1 MRIFVTSDLHTDFK
15 ENRELIERLSGVA
28 YQNDALIVA
37 GDVADQ
43 LEIIRD
49 TLKLLRA
56 KFQRVFFMPG
66 NHELWI
72 RTDDC
77 DSIQKLQNII
87 ALCDHLGVDTRPA
100 KIFDTWIVPLF
111 SWYDSI
117 FDLDAESD
125 ATELQGWADF
135 YFCKWPAEVSD
146 VCAFFLKLNESN
158 IKPYDARVISFSHF
172 LPRRDLLPTV
182 EYLRF
187 KSLPKVAGC
196 AVLDEQIRR
205 LGSSI
210 HVFGHSH
217 ISCDRVIDGVRYV
230 QHSLQYPKER
240 TASSFPIKMIWNT
253 ASVPARY
260 EQVSYVESA
269 I

>member
-1 MRIFVTSDLHTDFK
+1 MRIFVTSDLHADFK
-15 ENRELIERLSGVA
+15 ENQELLRRLSDVA
-28 YQNDALIVA
+28 YQQDALIVA

-49 TLKLLRA
+49 TLSLLRA

-66 NHELWI
+66 NHELWV

-77 DSIQKLQNII
+77 DSIQKLENI
-87 ALCDHLGVDTRPA
+87 LGTCDAIGVDTRPA
-100 KIFDTWIVPLF
+100 KIADTWIVPLF
-111 SWYDSI
+111 SWYDAV
-117 FDLDAESD
+117 FDVEADSD
-125 ATELQGWADF
+125 SSELQSWADF
-135 YFCKWPAEVSD
+135 YFCKWPDELDDLS
-146 VCAFFLKLNESN
+146 AFFLKMNESN
-158 IKPYDARVISFSHF
+158 IKSYDARVISFSHF

-196 AVLDEQIRR
+196 AALDEQIRR

-217 ISCDRVIDGVRYV
+217 ITCDRVIDGVRYV

-240 TASSFPIKMIWNT
+240 TTSRFPIKMIWKT
-253 ASVPARY
+253 TSAPPLHEV
-260 EQVSYVESA
+260 VSYAQTA